1 MSAISVIF
9 NGACVKIEEFEQ
21 HKEDFL
27 LYLKAER
34 NFSEHT
40 LRAYFLDLKQFIT
53 FWRDL
58 PQDDKQHLGLRQ
70 IIERY
75 LVALFYKKISKTSIA
90 RKFSCFTSFERF
102 LESRGI
108 ELNLNLKRPRIDKK
122 LPIHFSVDE
131 LFHLLD
137 SIKNE
142 ALPTRH
148 PIRDKT
154 IFELLYATGVRCSEL
169 VNICIVDIDM
179 EAKTIRILGKGKKER
194 IVLFGDKA
202 REKILEYYARERPEI
217 QDQQEA
223 LFLNYRY
230 EKLTPRS
237 VQRIV
242 KMFRSFLPIERPLT
256 PHKLRHSF
264 ATHLLNQGADLRAV
278 QELLGHRTL
287 ATTEK
292 YTHVS
297 LENLS
302 KLCEG
307 VHPIKA
313 MINKK

>member
-1 MSAISVIF
+1 M
-9 NGACVKIEEFEQ
+9 GKEEFQ
-21 HKEDFL
+21 KYTEDFL

-40 LRAYFLDLKQFIT
+40 LRAYYLDLNQFII
-53 FWRDL
+53 FWSEMTDY
-58 PQDDKQHLGLRQ
+58 DVKNLGIRQ
-70 IIERY
+70 VIERY
-75 LVALFYKKISKTSIA
+75 LVSLFYKKINKSSIA
-90 RKFSCFTSFERF
+90 RKFSCFTSLERF
-102 LESRGI
+102 LVPKGI

-122 LPIHFSVDE
+122 LPIYFSVDE

-142 ALPTRH
+142 ALPTRS
-148 PIRDKT
+148 PLRDKT

-169 VNICIVDIDM
+169 VNICVADVDM

-202 REKILEYYARERPEI
+202 REKILEYYKYERCKILNE
-217 QDQQEA
+217 QEP

-230 EKLTPRS
+230 GKLTSRS
-237 VQRIV
+237 VQRII
-242 KMFRSFLPIERPLT
+242 KMFRSFLPIERQLT

-278 QELLGHRTL
+278 QELLGHKTL

-302 KLCEG
+302 KMCEG
-307 VHPIKA
+307 LHPVNR

>member
-1 MSAISVIF
+1 M
-9 NGACVKIEEFEQ
+9 KKEEFEQ
-21 HKEDFL
+21 HKEAFL
-27 LYLKAER
+27 LQLKAER
-34 NFSEHT
+34 HFSEHT
-40 LRAYFLDLKQFIT
+40 LRAYYLDLKQFIS
-53 FWRDL
+53 FWSNMSDY
-58 PQDDKQHLGLRQ
+58 DVQHLGFRQ

-102 LESRGI
+102 LKSRGI

-122 LPIHFSVDE
+122 LPIYFSVDE

-142 ALPTRH
+142 ALPTRY
-148 PIRDKT
+148 PVRDKA

-169 VNICIVDIDM
+169 VNICIKDIDM
-179 EAKTIRILGKGKKER
+179 EAKTIRIFGKGRRER
-194 IVLFGDKA
+194 IVLFGFKA
-202 REKILEYYARERPEI
+202 QEKILQYYETERPEI
-217 QDQQEA
+217 QNQQEP
-223 LFLNYRY
+223 LFMNYRY

-237 VQRIV
+237 VQRII
-242 KMFRSFLPIERPLT
+242 KMFRSFLPIEKQLT

-302 KLCEG
+302 KLCEN
-307 VHPIKA
+307 VHPINA

>member
-1 MSAISVIF
+1 M
-9 NGACVKIEEFEQ
+9 KIEEFQ
-21 HKEDFL
+21 LHKEAFL
-27 LYLKAER
+27 LHLKAER
-34 NFSEHT
+34 NLSEHT
-40 LRAYFLDLKQFIT
+40 LRAYFLDLQQFIT
-53 FWRDL
+53 FWHGMSEN
-58 PQDDKQHLGLRQ
+58 DKNNLELRQ

-75 LVALFYKKISKTSIA
+75 LVALFYKKISKSSIA

-102 LESRGI
+102 LQHRGI

-122 LPIHFSVDE
+122 LPIYFSVDE

-169 VNICIVDIDM
+169 VNICITDIDM
-179 EAKTIRILGKGKKER
+179 NEKTIRILGKGKKER

-202 REKILEYYARERPEI
+202 REKILHYYKAERPNILNQTEP
-217 QDQQEA
+217 

-230 EKLTPRS
+230 EKLTSRS
-237 VQRIV
+237 VQRII
-242 KMFRSFLPIERPLT
+242 KMFRSFLPINRPLT

-278 QELLGHRTL
+278 QELLGHKTL

-297 LENLS
+297 LENIS
-302 KLCEG
+302 KLCEE
-307 VHPIKA
+307 VHPINI
-313 MINKK
+313 MMNKK

>member
-1 MSAISVIF
+1 M
-9 NGACVKIEEFEQ
+9 KIEEFEQ
-21 HKEDFL
+21 HKDDFL

-58 PQDDKQHLGLRQ
+58 SQADKKNLGLRQ

-169 VNICIVDIDM
+169 VSICIVDIDM
-179 EAKTIRILGKGKKER
+179 EAKTIRILGKGKKSALYYLAIR
-194 IVLFGDKA
+194 
-202 REKILEYYARERPEI
+202 REKKFWNTMPMNA
-217 QDQQEA
+217 Q
-223 LFLNYRY
+223 
-230 EKLTPRS
+230 
-237 VQRIV
+237 
-242 KMFRSFLPIERPLT
+242 
-256 PHKLRHSF
+256 
-264 ATHLLNQGADLRAV
+264 
-278 QELLGHRTL
+278 
-287 ATTEK
+287 K
-292 YTHVS
+292 Y
-297 LENLS
+297 
-302 KLCEG
+302 K
-307 VHPIKA
+307 
-313 MINKK
+313 INKKHFF

>member
-1 MSAISVIF
+1 M
-9 NGACVKIEEFEQ
+9 KIEEFEQ
-21 HKEDFL
+21 QKEAFL
-27 LYLKAER
+27 LHLKAER

-40 LRAYFLDLKQFIT
+40 LRAYFLDLQQFIT
-53 FWRDL
+53 FWTGLSDA
-58 PQDDKQHLGLRQ
+58 DKKHLGLRQ

-75 LVALFYKKISKTSIA
+75 LVALFYKKISKNSIA

-102 LESRGI
+102 LERRGI

-122 LPIHFSVDE
+122 LPVYFSTDE

-137 SIKNE
+137 NIKNE
-142 ALPTRH
+142 ALSTRY

-169 VNICIVDIDM
+169 VNITIEDVDM
-179 EAKTIRILGKGKKER
+179 NAKTIRIFGKGKKER
-194 IVLFGDKA
+194 MVLFGDKA
-202 REKILEYYARERPEI
+202 KEKILEYYAKERPEI
-217 QDQQEA
+217 LNHKEA

-242 KMFRSFLPIERPLT
+242 KMFRAFLPIERPLT

-264 ATHLLNQGADLRAV
+264 ATHLLNEGADLRAV
-278 QELLGHRTL
+278 QELLGHKTL

-307 VHPIKA
+307 VHPVTR
-313 MINKK
+313 MVKKK

>member
-1 MSAISVIF
+1 M
-9 NGACVKIEEFEQ
+9 KIEEFEQ
-21 HKEDFL
+21 QKEAFL

-34 NFSEHT
+34 NFSENT
-40 LRAYFLDLKQFIT
+40 QRAYFLDLQQFIT
-53 FWRDL
+53 FWHGL
-58 PQDDKQHLGLRQ
+58 AEKDKKNLGLRQ

-75 LVALFYKKISKTSIA
+75 LIALFYKKISKSSIA

-102 LESRGI
+102 LERQGI

-122 LPIHFSVDE
+122 LPVYFSVDE
-131 LFHLLD
+131 IFHLLD
-137 SIKNE
+137 EIKNE
-142 ALPTRH
+142 ALPTRY

-169 VNICIVDIDM
+169 INITIEDIDM
-179 EAKTIRILGKGKKER
+179 NGKTIRIFGKGKKER
-194 IVLFGDKA
+194 MVLFGDKA
-202 REKILEYYARERPEI
+202 REKILEYYKIERPEI
-217 QDQQEA
+217 HTHKEA

-264 ATHLLNQGADLRAV
+264 ATHLLNEGADLRVV
-278 QELLGHRTL
+278 QELLGHKTL
-287 ATTEK
+287 ATTER

-302 KLCEG
+302 KLCEDI
-307 VHPIKA
+307 HPVNKMIK
-313 MINKK
+313 K

>member
-1 MSAISVIF
+1 M
-9 NGACVKIEEFEQ
+9 KKEEFEQ
-21 HKEDFL
+21 HKEAFL
-27 LYLKAER
+27 LHLKAER
-34 NFSEHT
+34 HLSEHT
-40 LRAYFLDLKQFIT
+40 LRAYYLDLKQFIS
-53 FWRDL
+53 FWSAMADY
-58 PQDDKQHLGLRQ
+58 DAHSLGLRQ

-75 LVALFYKKISKTSIA
+75 LVALFYKKISKSSIA

-102 LESRGI
+102 LEGRGI

-122 LPIHFSVDE
+122 LPIYFSVDE

-142 ALPTRH
+142 ALPTRY
-148 PIRDKT
+148 PVRDKT

-169 VNICIVDIDM
+169 VNICVEDVDM
-179 EAKTIRILGKGKKER
+179 EAKTIRIFGKGKKER
-194 IVLFGDKA
+194 IVLFGLKA
-202 REKILEYYARERPEI
+202 CEKILEYYATERPEI
-217 QDQQEA
+217 HNQQEP

-230 EKLTPRS
+230 EKLTSRS
-237 VQRIV
+237 VQRII
-242 KMFRSFLPIERPLT
+242 KMFRAFLPIERQLT

-278 QELLGHRTL
+278 QELLGHKTL

-307 VHPIKA
+307 VHPINA

>member
-1 MSAISVIF
+1 M
-9 NGACVKIEEFEQ
+9 KKEEFEQ
-21 HKEDFL
+21 HREAFL

-40 LRAYFLDLKQFIT
+40 LRAYYLDLKQFIS
-53 FWRDL
+53 FWSDMTEY
-58 PQDDKQHLGLRQ
+58 DVKHLGLRQ

-75 LVALFYKKISKTSIA
+75 LVALFYKKISKSSIA

-102 LESRGI
+102 LEGRGI

-122 LPIHFSVDE
+122 LPIYFSVDE

-142 ALPTRH
+142 ALPTRY
-148 PIRDKT
+148 PLRDKT

-169 VNICIVDIDM
+169 VNICIKDIDM
-179 EAKTIRILGKGKKER
+179 TAKTIRILGKGKKER
-194 IVLFGDKA
+194 IVLFGFKA
-202 REKILEYYARERPEI
+202 RDKIMEYYAKERPEI
-217 QDQQEA
+217 QNQQEP

-230 EKLTPRS
+230 EKLTSRS
-237 VQRIV
+237 VQRII
-242 KMFRSFLPIERPLT
+242 KMFRAFLPVERQLT

-264 ATHLLNQGADLRAV
+264 AAHLLNQGADLRAV
-278 QELLGHRTL
+278 QELLGHKTL

-297 LENLS
+297 LEALS

-307 VHPIKA
+307 VHPINT

>member
-1 MSAISVIF
+1 M
-9 NGACVKIEEFEQ
+9 KIEEFEQ
-21 HKEDFL
+21 HKDAFL
-27 LYLKAER
+27 THLQKER
-34 NFSEHT
+34 NLSEHT
-40 LRAYFLDLKQFIT
+40 LRAYFLDLQQFIT
-53 FWRDL
+53 FWANL
-58 PQDDKQHLGLRQ
+58 SEQDKDNLTLRQ
-70 IIERY
+70 VIERY
-75 LVALFYKKISKTSIA
+75 LVALFYKKITKSSIA

-102 LESRGI
+102 LQTRGI

-148 PIRDKT
+148 PLRDKA

-169 VNICIVDIDM
+169 VNICIADVDM
-179 EAKTIRILGKGKKER
+179 KEKTIRILGKGKKER
-194 IVLFGDKA
+194 MVLFGDKA
-202 REKILEYYARERPEI
+202 REKIKNYCAVERPEI
-217 QDQQEA
+217 QNQQEA

-230 EKLTPRS
+230 EKLTSRS
-237 VQRIV
+237 VQRII
-242 KMFRSFLPIERPLT
+242 KMFRSFLPIERQLT

-278 QELLGHRTL
+278 QELLGHKTL

-297 LENLS
+297 LEKLS
-302 KLCEG
+302 QLCESA
-307 VHPIKA
+307 HPINA
-313 MINKK
+313 MLKKK

>member
-1 MSAISVIF
+1 M
-9 NGACVKIEEFEQ
+9 KKEEFEQ
-21 HKEDFL
+21 HTQAFL

-40 LRAYFLDLKQFIT
+40 LRAYYLDLNQFIS
-53 FWRDL
+53 FWSDMT
-58 PQDDKQHLGLRQ
+58 DYDAHNLGLRQ

-75 LVALFYKKISKTSIA
+75 LVALFYKKISKSSIA
-90 RKFSCFTSFERF
+90 RKFSCFTSLERF
-102 LESRGI
+102 LEPRGI

-122 LPIHFSVDE
+122 VPIYFSVEE

-142 ALPTRH
+142 ALPTRY
-148 PIRDKT
+148 PVRDKT

-169 VNICIVDIDM
+169 VNILIEDVDMD
-179 EAKTIRILGKGKKER
+179 AKIIRILGKGKKER
-194 IVLFGDKA
+194 IVLFGLKA
-202 REKILEYYARERPEI
+202 QEKIVEYYSTERPTI
-217 QDQQEA
+217 QSQQEP

-230 EKLTPRS
+230 EKLTSRS
-237 VQRIV
+237 VQRII
-242 KMFRSFLPIERPLT
+242 KMFRAFLPIERQLT

-278 QELLGHRTL
+278 QELLGHKTL

-307 VHPIKA
+307 VHPINA

>member
-1 MSAISVIF
+1 M
-9 NGACVKIEEFEQ
+9 KKEEFEQ
-21 HKEDFL
+21 HKEAFL
-27 LYLKAER
+27 LHLKAER
-34 NFSEHT
+34 NLSEHT
-40 LRAYFLDLKQFIT
+40 LRAYFLDLQQFIT
-53 FWRDL
+53 FWHTMSD
-58 PQDDKQHLGLRQ
+58 DDKKHLGLRQ

-75 LVALFYKKISKTSIA
+75 LVALFYKKISKSSIA

-108 ELNLNLKRPRIDKK
+108 ELKLNLKRPRIDKK
-122 LPIHFSVDE
+122 LPIYFSVDE

-169 VNICIVDIDM
+169 VNIRITDVDM
-179 EAKTIRILGKGKKER
+179 NEKTIRILGKGKKER

-202 REKILEYYARERPEI
+202 REKILEYYAVERPEI
-217 QDQQEA
+217 QDQHEP
-223 LFLNYRY
+223 LFMNYRY
-230 EKLTPRS
+230 EKLTSRS

-278 QELLGHRTL
+278 QELLGHKTL

-297 LENLS
+297 LESLS

-307 VHPIKA
+307 IHPINT
-313 MINKK
+313 IIHKK

>member
-1 MSAISVIF
+1 M
-9 NGACVKIEEFEQ
+9 KKEEFEQ
-21 HKEDFL
+21 HKEAFL

-34 NFSEHT
+34 HFSEHT
-40 LRAYFLDLKQFIT
+40 LRAYYLDLKQFIS
-53 FWRDL
+53 FWSELADYDA
-58 PQDDKQHLGLRQ
+58 QNLGLRQ
-70 IIERY
+70 IIERF
-75 LVALFYKKISKTSIA
+75 LVALFYKKISKSSIA

-102 LESRGI
+102 LKNRGI

-122 LPIHFSVDE
+122 LPIYFSVDE

-142 ALPTRH
+142 ALPTRY
-148 PIRDKT
+148 PVRDKT

-169 VNICIVDIDM
+169 VNICIKDIDM
-179 EAKTIRILGKGKKER
+179 QAKTIRILGKGKKER
-194 IVLFGDKA
+194 IVLFGLKA
-202 REKILEYYARERPEI
+202 REKIVEYYATERPEI
-217 QDQQEA
+217 EDQQEP
-223 LFLNYRY
+223 LFMNYRY
-230 EKLTPRS
+230 EKLTSRS
-237 VQRIV
+237 VQRII
-242 KMFRSFLPIERPLT
+242 KMFRSFLPIERQLT

-278 QELLGHRTL
+278 QELLGHKTL

-297 LENLS
+297 LESLS

-307 VHPIKA
+307 VHPINA

>member
-1 MSAISVIF
+1 M
-9 NGACVKIEEFEQ
+9 KKEEFEQ
-21 HKEDFL
+21 HKEAFL
-27 LYLKAER
+27 LHLKAER
-34 NFSEHT
+34 NLSEHT
-40 LRAYFLDLKQFIT
+40 LRAYFLDLQQFIT
-53 FWRDL
+53 FWHEMAD
-58 PQDDKQHLGLRQ
+58 QDKNNLELRQ

-75 LVALFYKKISKTSIA
+75 LVALFYKKISKSSIA

-102 LESRGI
+102 LQPRGI

-122 LPIHFSVDE
+122 LPIYFSVDE

-142 ALPTRH
+142 ALPTRY
-148 PIRDKT
+148 PVRDKT

-169 VNICIVDIDM
+169 VNMCIVDVDM
-179 EAKTIRILGKGKKER
+179 DAKTIRILGKGKKER
-194 IVLFGDKA
+194 IVLFGVKA
-202 REKILEYYARERPEI
+202 REKILEYYATERPEI
-217 QDQQEA
+217 QDQQEP
-223 LFLNYRY
+223 LFMNYRY
-230 EKLTPRS
+230 EKLTSRS

-278 QELLGHRTL
+278 QELLGHKTL

-302 KLCEG
+302 KLCES
-307 VHPIKA
+307 VHPINA